1 MVLCYKLRKKP
12 NVVEEMSIIG
22 EVEGKNVVIIDD
34 MVDTAR
40 TLVLA
45 AQKMEEKKARS
56 IRAFATHPVLSG
68 NAVERINDSPISEL
82 VVTDS
87 VPLPRQSD
95 KIKVL
100 SIAEIF
106 ARTIQAVNLNQSIS
120 TSFVF

>member
-1 MVLCYKLRKKP
+1 
-12 NVVEEMSIIG
+12 
-22 EVEGKNVVIIDD
+22 
-34 MVDTAR
+34 MVDTAG

-45 AQKMEEKKARS
+45 AQKMMEKGARS
-56 IRAFATHPVLSG
+56 IRAFATHPILSG
-68 NAVERINDSPISEL
+68 NAVERINDSPIAEL

-87 VPLPRQSD
+87 VPIIKESE

-106 ARTIQAVNLNQSIS
+106 AKTIQAVNLNQSIS

>member
-22 EVEGKNVVIIDD
+22 DVEDRNVVIIDD
-34 MVDTAR
+34 MVDTAG
-40 TLVLA
+40 TLALA
-45 AQKMEEKKARS
+45 AQKMKEKGARS
-56 IRAFATHPVLSG
+56 IRAFATHPILSG
-68 NAVERINDSPISEL
+68 NAVERIDQSPITEL

-87 VPLPRQSD
+87 VPFINKSE

-106 ARTIQAVNLNQSIS
+106 ANTIQAVNLNQSIS
-120 TSFVF
+120 TNFVF